1 MGDGGW
7 SILVDRFNGVTS
19 DMPVSGTGIASSVGV
34 VRLYKNGITNS
45 IEQDPITTDTVGS
58 YLAEFKLSDASLS
71 EWPSDP
77 NEGRVFQSGAEGSQ
91 ASYFFSFY

>member
-1 MGDGGW
+1 MLVTIMGALIAAAPGPGTGGW
-7 SILVDRFNGVTS
+7 SILVDPFNGVTS

-58 YLAEFKLSDASLS
+58 YLAEFKISDASL
-71 EWPSDP
+71 
-77 NEGRVFQSGAEGSQ
+77 
-91 ASYFFSFY
+91 